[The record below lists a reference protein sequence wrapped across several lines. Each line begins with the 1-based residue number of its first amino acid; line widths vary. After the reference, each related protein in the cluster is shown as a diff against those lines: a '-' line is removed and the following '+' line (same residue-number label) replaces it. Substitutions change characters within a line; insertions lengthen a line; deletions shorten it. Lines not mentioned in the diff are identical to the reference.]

1 MNNPMINMLFNA
13 MRAKG
18 ISLPQNINTSDPN
31 QIIQYLMQN
40 GKISQ
45 EQYNNAYNQARQ
57 INNPQQSN

>member
-18 ISLPQNINTSDPN
+18 INFPSNVNTSDPN
-31 QIIQYLMQN
+31 QVLDFLMKN

-45 EQYNNAYNQARQ
+45 DQYNNAYQRYRQ
-57 INNPQQSN
+57 MFGNSQ